1 MKRKNTKK
9 LTRTLLLVLI
19 IVLAILL
26 GTLLG
31 LALADTLRPE
41 PENTSNTTQ
50 PATTAPP
57 LGSTADVPGDVG
69 VEQPDIQQ
77 SQHLKLGSLY
87 TSTIPNPD
95 GGNVMAEN
103 IASLEVENTAQRY
116 LVKAQLKAY
125 MSDGTT
131 IDFTVQELPAG
142 AVAEIFDPEN
152 RALPAGVT
160 CQRIDCISEEYI
172 DPPQLPEGLWVEGDI
187 VANAGQATLENI
199 VVVYR
204 CDLGEQFFGGIA
216 YTYEIESLEPGQSL
230 QIMNDEL
237 FGVVTVVRA
246 YQ

>member
-1 MKRKNTKK
+1 MKQKNTKK
-9 LTRTLLLVLI
+9 RTRTLLLALV

-31 LALADTLRPE
+31 LALADTQRPE
-41 PENTSNTTQ
+41 PETTSNSTQ
-50 PATTAPP
+50 STAAAPP
-57 LGSTADVPGDVG
+57 GSTADVPGDVG
-69 VEQPDIQQ
+69 VEQPNIQQ
-77 SQHLKLGSLY
+77 TQYLKLGSLY
-87 TSTIPNPD
+87 TSSIPNPD
-95 GGNVMAEN
+95 GGNAMATD

-116 LVKAQLKAY
+116 LLKAQLKAY

-142 AVAEIFDPEN
+142 AVAEVFDPEN

-160 CQRIDCISEEYI
+160 CQRIDCVSEEYM

-187 VANAGQATLENI
+187 VANAGQTTLENI
-199 VVVYR
+199 TVVYR

-230 QIMNDEL
+230 QITGGEL
-237 FGVVTVVRA
+237 FGMVTVVRA